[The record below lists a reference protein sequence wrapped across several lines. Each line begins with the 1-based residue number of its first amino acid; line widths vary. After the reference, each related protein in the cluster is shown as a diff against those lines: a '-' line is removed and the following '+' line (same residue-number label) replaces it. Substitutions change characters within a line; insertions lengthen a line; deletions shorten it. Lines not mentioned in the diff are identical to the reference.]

1 MKKKQLFHIGTFGKP
16 VGLKGEIKII
26 MHNLEFNTFKSL
38 NTYLLDEESMFW
50 DFQYLKINKNKLTG
64 KLKKC
69 NSIDYAEKL
78 NSKKILIDR
87 NNLPRNEKNQF
98 YIFDLI
104 NCKVKTPKNSL
115 LGNIINIDNFG
126 AGDLIKIK
134 KTNNKSF
141 YIPMNDENIV
151 KVDIKKKLVIV
162 NPIKGILN

>member
-38 NTYLLDEESMFW
+38 STYLLDEESMFW

>member
-69 NSIDYAEKL
+69 NSINYAEKL
-78 NSKKILIDR
+78 NSKKIFIDR

-151 KVDIKKKLVIV
+151 KVDIKKKLIIV